1 MEGFTKAMAI
11 DLAPH
16 GIRVNTLCPTYIE
29 TPLTE
34 PFFRDAAFRQSVLDK
49 IKLGRIGRVEDLTGA
64 IVYLASDASALMT
77 GSSMLIDGGWT
88 AE

>member
-1 MEGFTKAMAI
+1 MTGVQTCALPIYA
-11 DLAPH
+11 D
-16 GIRVNTLCPTYIE
+16 
-29 TPLTE
+29 
-34 PFFRDAAFRQSVLDK
+34 FRRSVLEK